1 MSKKRRAGLQ
11 PEPPPGVAAVMSDPI
26 LLTPDELEILLL
38 ARSGP
43 LSDPD
48 PAVRQVCLN
57 LQARRLLQ
65 RAGTEAFV
73 NGWRGSPHAFVL
85 AQDGWNRLKAER
97 RTTQTRRRG

>member
-1 MSKKRRAGLQ
+1 MN
-11 PEPPPGVAAVMSDPI
+11 DPI
-26 LLTPDELEILLL
+26 LLTSDELDILLL

-65 RAGTEAFV
+65 RAGPEALA

-85 AQDGWNRLKAER
+85 AQAGWNRLKAER
-97 RTTQTRRRG
+97 PMAQGRRRG